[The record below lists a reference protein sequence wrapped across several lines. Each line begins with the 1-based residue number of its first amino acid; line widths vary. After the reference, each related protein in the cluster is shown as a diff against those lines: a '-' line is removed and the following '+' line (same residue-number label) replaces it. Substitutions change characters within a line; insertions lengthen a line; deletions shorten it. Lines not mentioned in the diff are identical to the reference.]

1 MWVLPFLYYHHAYPL
16 TTFYQ
21 EWGAALLG
29 VCALP
34 LLLTERYWQTPEV
47 PRIIMLPIGLMLVA
61 MAQFFL
67 GRIIHFD
74 HLLLLSLYFLFAG
87 LLMMLGYQLRE
98 QLGISVVVTMLAV
111 FLVIGAELNTLA
123 GVIQHYRWNSI
134 LSHIVTA
141 KSSLSVYGNT
151 AQPNHY
157 ANFISLGLFS
167 LGFLYAKQI
176 MRHWQAGVLALPM
189 LFVLVLSG
197 SRSAWLYLTFALA
210 LAWLWQRRD
219 RSLRP
224 VFIYAAMLWV
234 GFLLMHFIVQ
244 ISWLEGASGSV
255 TSAERLFGEA
265 GATSSGIRV
274 HIWHEAMLILMQFP
288 LFGAGFG
295 QFAYQHFLLGAE
307 LQNPVITG
315 LYNNSHNILFQLAA
329 ETGLVGI
336 AVLLGSLG
344 IWLWQSVVRDIK
356 VDLEHWWGYSLLSVM
371 AIHSLLEYPLW
382 YLYFIGIAAVL
393 LGLFDKTYYRL
404 ELRLVG
410 RASVLAILVLGV
422 ISLVQAFQGYKHLE
436 RAFFYR
442 SAAVKN
448 IDMAKASHDELMAVY
463 NYPLLSPYAEL
474 FIANM
479 MDSSNDHLAEKASLN
494 ARAVQYIP
502 NATVTYHQAIFLA
515 WENQPEKATNIM
527 ANAIWSYP
535 GEYPSVREE
544 LLELASQDPVRFAP
558 LLEFA
563 TQKYEEYRRV
573 AVPRK

>member
-34 LLLTERYWQTPEV
+34 LLLTERYWQVPEV
-47 PRIIMLPIGLMLVA
+47 PRIVMLPIGLLLVA
-61 MAQFFL
+61 MAQL
-67 GRIIHFD
+67 LWGRIIHFD

-98 QLGISVVVTMLAV
+98 QLGLSLVVTTLAGFVVV
-111 FLVIGAELNTLA
+111 GAELNTLA
-123 GVIQHYRWNSI
+123 GIVQHYRWNSI

-157 ANFISLGLFS
+157 ANFIALGLISLGL
-167 LGFLYAKQI
+167 LYAKQI
-176 MRHWQAGVLALPM
+176 VRHWQAAVLALPM

-197 SRSAWLYLTFALA
+197 SRSAWLYLTFALV

-219 RSLRP
+219 HALHP
-224 VFIYAAMLWV
+224 VFRYAGMLWL
-234 GFLLMHFIVQ
+234 GFALMHFVVQ
-244 ISWLEGASGSV
+244 IPWLEGAAGSI
-255 TSAERLFGEA
+255 TSAERLFGQA
-265 GATSSGIRV
+265 GAASSGIRL
-274 HIWHEAMLILMQFP
+274 HIWREAVMMLMQFP
-288 LFGAGFG
+288 LIGAGFG

-307 LQNPVITG
+307 LQNPAIAG

-344 IWLWQSVVRDIK
+344 IWFWQSVVRDCK
-356 VDLEHWWGYSLLSVM
+356 VDLDHWWGYSLLGVI

-393 LGLFDKTYYRL
+393 LGVFDKTYYRL

-410 RASVLAILVLGV
+410 RASVMAILVLGV

-442 SAAVKN
+442 VAATKSA
-448 IDMAKASHDELMAVY
+448 DMAKAAHDELMAVY
-463 NYPLLSPYAEL
+463 SYPLLSPYAEL

-479 MDSSNDHLAEKASLN
+479 MDFSNDHLAEKASLN

-515 WENQPEKATNIM
+515 WENQPAKATNIM

-535 GEYPSVREE
+535 GEFPAVREE
-544 LLELASQDPVRFAP
+544 LQQLVSQDSARFAP

-573 AVPRK
+573 AVPAK